1 MSLIYCQ
8 MFERVVRMKVT
19 VSLFTGDHNACKHK
33 LLSNAYSYWKEFT
46 SDEPQ

>member
-1 MSLIYCQ
+1 

-19 VSLFTGDHNACKHK
+19 MRLLTGDHNAYKHK
-33 LLSNAYSYWKEFT
+33 LLSSAESYWKEFT